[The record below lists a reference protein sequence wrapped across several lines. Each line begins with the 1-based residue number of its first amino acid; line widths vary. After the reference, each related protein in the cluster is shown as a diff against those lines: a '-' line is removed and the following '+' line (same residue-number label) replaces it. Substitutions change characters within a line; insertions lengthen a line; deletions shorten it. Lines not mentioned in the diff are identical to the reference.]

1 MTKCSS
7 SSPIFPFESLKPP
20 VKYFTEIYNLGTFV
34 AEIANASGAYTEE
47 DLLKSVYTPWSTAVV
62 ALNQAY
68 NEFYHVDV
76 NGNEVDNFC
85 YVTDSVLKYGI
96 NCVDFCM
103 QIGFEQYEKSGKIMT
118 NLPLNIDIQQILLHL
133 FNFTILFGA
142 LYFLLYSPV
151 VKFMKQREDYYKD
164 LEDKAKANVDDTQ
177 KTKEE
182 YEAKLAKADEE
193 IKVIKTEAGE
203 AAEKEH
209 ERIVSRDRKIL
220 QRAP

>member
-1 MTKCSS
+1 
-7 SSPIFPFESLKPP
+7 
-20 VKYFTEIYNLGTFV
+20 
-34 AEIANASGAYTEE
+34 
-47 DLLKSVYTPWSTAVV
+47 
-62 ALNQAY
+62 
-68 NEFYHVDV
+68 
-76 NGNEVDNFC
+76 
-85 YVTDSVLKYGI
+85 
-96 NCVDFCM
+96 
-103 QIGFEQYEKSGKIMT
+103 MT

-209 ERIVSRDRKIL
+209 ERIGSEARSEADKIL
-220 QRAP
+220 KNADIKAQRDHDKMIGDAKKEIADLVSDATEKIVMSSDVSASYDEFLKSIEGEN

>member
-1 MTKCSS
+1 
-7 SSPIFPFESLKPP
+7 
-20 VKYFTEIYNLGTFV
+20 
-34 AEIANASGAYTEE
+34 
-47 DLLKSVYTPWSTAVV
+47 
-62 ALNQAY
+62 
-68 NEFYHVDV
+68 
-76 NGNEVDNFC
+76 
-85 YVTDSVLKYGI
+85 
-96 NCVDFCM
+96 
-103 QIGFEQYEKSGKIMT
+103 MT

-209 ERIVSRDRKIL
+209 ERIVSEARSEADKIL
-220 QRAP
+220 KNADIKAQRDHDKMIGDAKKEIADLVSDATEKIVMSSDVSASYDEFLKSIEGEN